1 MPLVKFDRRAP
12 DHQPR
17 FTSFLFFPSCLS
29 LVIII
34 ILLFGWNNLLQSI
47 FEVASGG
54 NGHLCTREIETAL
67 AGDVARR
74 TSVSSNWLSEEHA
87 LKVSSS
93 SGTNL
98 RDR

>member
-1 MPLVKFDRRAP
+1 M
-12 DHQPR
+12 
-17 FTSFLFFPSCLS
+17 
-29 LVIII
+29 
-34 ILLFGWNNLLQSI
+34 
-47 FEVASGG
+47 ASGG